1 MAFVSIKSKFSVAL
15 DGQGLILQGAPDRIA
30 YQSGQA
36 PVYGNRFASG
46 DRSYNDLSQWW
57 YFAQTSW
64 VAGFKDIISWL
75 DDAKYYYA
83 TNINTWS
90 ENGAIKLARAQATVK
105 SFTSGEDI
113 YCGVFGNVAGVNY
126 KFVGTD
132 DAASGKPVIYQNTTG
147 STWVDITDADYGTNQ
162 NAFSQLICRGGN
174 LWAFSIGVG
183 NTDVVAYWNGSVWV
197 DCSDEVDSVTTG
209 AWSPSRST
217 CAVDVQGTL
226 YVMID
231 DYLNY
236 RWALVK
242 TTVNAPTLD
251 ADWSLVLNRTAQ
263 SGLPIDITYQSGNL
277 YYLLTNGEFHVYNIA
292 TAIDTLIT
300 TFTGISIAGWGLGGK
315 LLHSFGDKL
324 IVTVPANEIWEYN
337 INTSALTRIWNR
349 DSNKADIN
357 NIEAIGVLSYGGIK
371 EGTYIRWSNLIYDGT
386 YFHNDIKSADDATT
400 WHPLFIDS
408 NSVIYGRGLTTLN
421 VLESITPTGSTYKGT
436 ADKNFLVFNNFDTV
450 SGVDKLAYS
459 ATIIFKALASGQSI
473 SVEYLLGELTSAS
486 SWTVLGT
493 ASFAADGGSVTDKTF
508 YFGTAITFKKIWIRI
523 KLASGGSDTP
533 TLNDIIMEYL
543 PVPTYKK
550 TWSLNINCGDEV
562 KRLDG
567 GLVETTG
574 RELKGRLERAWWTK
588 SILDFQDLDYATTLL
603 NGALAAT
610 GDITVDST
618 ADFPEQGRLRVDD
631 EEITY
636 TGKTPTSFTGCSR
649 GARSTRAVTHTDNS
663 VINNAYKVIMT
674 ELSSK
679 IPVALE
685 DKELEYMIGL
695 ALREV

>member
-1 MAFVSIKSKFSVAL
+1 M
-15 DGQGLILQGAPDRIA
+15 
-30 YQSGQA
+30 
-36 PVYGNRFASG
+36 
-46 DRSYNDLSQWW
+46 
-57 YFAQTSW
+57 
-64 VAGFKDIISWL
+64 
-75 DDAKYYYA
+75 
-83 TNINTWS
+83 
-90 ENGAIKLARAQATVK
+90 
-105 SFTSGEDI
+105 
-113 YCGVFGNVAGVNY
+113 
-126 KFVGTD
+126 
-132 DAASGKPVIYQNTTG
+132 
-147 STWVDITDADYGTNQ
+147 
-162 NAFSQLICRGGN
+162 
-174 LWAFSIGVG
+174 
-183 NTDVVAYWNGSVWV
+183 
-197 DCSDEVDSVTTG
+197 
-209 AWSPSRST
+209 
-217 CAVDVQGTL
+217 
-226 YVMID
+226 
-231 DYLNY
+231 
-236 RWALVK
+236 
-242 TTVNAPTLD
+242 
-251 ADWSLVLNRTAQ
+251 
-263 SGLPIDITYQSGNL
+263 
-277 YYLLTNGEFHVYNIA
+277 
-292 TAIDTLIT
+292 
-300 TFTGISIAGWGLGGK
+300 
-315 LLHSFGDKL
+315 
-324 IVTVPANEIWEYN
+324 TVPANEIWEYN

-408 NSVIYGRGLTTLN
+408 NSVIYGRGLTTMN